1 MRNKFSNTPS
11 FIENNLDVFT
21 IAETKLDY
29 SLPVH
34 IKGNQESISNV
45 LRLDMSNK
53 KGG

>member
-1 MRNKFSNTPS
+1 MRNKFSNIPS
-11 FIENNLDVFT
+11 FIENNFT